1 MDAQALNNLSKK
13 EDMDYK
19 REFFENR
26 RYKLEKFNKMERE
39 LKELKSEQSNNERLK
54 QKIESKLI
62 ENEKNLKLEQQRIE
76 EEYEKELKEKQQQY
90 LYNNLFEQLDI
101 VSEQVKGNMIQ
112 WLNIEISELLNI
124 VKQTVPSIQ
133 LNKLEELQST
143 LNNVNIDNQNNFEEN
158 QNKIQEINRAI
169 EECKLIIGE
178 NNE

>member
-1 MDAQALNNLSKK
+1 
-13 EDMDYK
+13 
-19 REFFENR
+19 
-26 RYKLEKFNKMERE
+26 
-39 LKELKSEQSNNERLK
+39 
-54 QKIESKLI
+54 
-62 ENEKNLKLEQQRIE
+62 
-76 EEYEKELKEKQQQY
+76 
-90 LYNNLFEQLDI
+90 
-101 VSEQVKGNMIQ
+101 MIQ